1 MNSRS
6 KIALALLA
14 GALLLFLALR
24 GVDLDHVRAVMRQAS
39 PPVLVIALV
48 VYLSA
53 YFVRSLR
60 WRLILKPI
68 QPVSVSESFSMLMA
82 GYFLNYIVPIRAGEV
97 AKSFFLKRLKGLPI
111 AVSLPTVFLDKLLEL
126 FSVLLVIVLVPVLS
140 VRLSGSLSSLII
152 AVATVFV
159 IAVGL
164 LTLAVRN
171 GERTARV
178 LMQLF
183 SWLPERLHDR
193 VSSWI
198 GLFVDG
204 LSVARTN
211 ARNVWS
217 LLALTGVAV
226 TLDAVYFYLMFR
238 AFSLDVA
245 FPTVLF
251 GYTLISLSYVFP
263 TPPAQIGYN
272 EAIMGLIFAGG
283 LGMGR
288 AEVTAVMLVA
298 HLLTGLLVTGVGLGS
313 FAAMSIKVTESFR
326 RIGNSPEGR

>member
-1 MNSRS
+1 MSNRS

-14 GALLLFLALR
+14 GAVLLFFALR
-24 GVDLDHVRAVMRQAS
+24 GVDLDHVRAIMGQAS
-39 PPVLVIALV
+39 PLVLVLALA

-53 YFVRSLR
+53 YFIRSLR
-60 WRLILKPI
+60 WRLILRPI
-68 QPVSVSESFSMLMA
+68 QPISVPESFFMLMA

-97 AKSFFLKRLKGLPI
+97 AKSFFLKKLKGLPI

-126 FSVLLVIVLVPVLS
+126 FSVLLVIALVPVLS
-140 VRLSGSLSSLII
+140 VRLSGSLSSLIV
-152 AVATVFV
+152 AVATVFL

-164 LTLAVRN
+164 LTLAIRN
-171 GERTARV
+171 GAGTARI
-178 LMQLF
+178 LMRLL
-183 SWLPERLHDR
+183 SWLPERFHDR
-193 VSSWI
+193 MSSWI

-204 LSVARTN
+204 LSIARTN

-217 LLALTGVAV
+217 LLVLTGLAVA
-226 TLDAVYFYLMFR
+226 LDAVYFYLMFR
-238 AFSLDVA
+238 AFSIDVA

-283 LGMGR
+283 MGMGR

-298 HLLTGLLVTGVGLGS
+298 HFLTGLLVTGVGLAS
-313 FAAMSIKVTESFR
+313 FAAMSIRVTESFR
-326 RIGNSPEGR
+326 RMGNSP

>member
-1 MNSRS
+1 MSNRS

-14 GALLLFLALR
+14 GAVLLFFALR
-24 GVDLDHVRAVMRQAS
+24 GVDLDHVRAIMGQAS
-39 PPVLVIALV
+39 PLVLVIALA

-53 YFVRSLR
+53 YFIRSLR
-60 WRLILKPI
+60 WRLILRPI
-68 QPVSVSESFSMLMA
+68 QSISVPESFFMLMA

-97 AKSFFLKRLKGLPI
+97 AKSFFLKKLKGLPI

-140 VRLSGSLSSLII
+140 VRLSGSLSSLIV
-152 AVATVFV
+152 AVATVFL

-171 GERTARV
+171 GAGTARI
-178 LMQLF
+178 LMRLL
-183 SWLPERLHDR
+183 SWLPERFHDR
-193 VSSWI
+193 MSSWI
-198 GLFVDG
+198 SLFVDG

-217 LLALTGVAV
+217 LLALTGLAVA
-226 TLDAVYFYLMFR
+226 LDAVYFYLMFR
-238 AFSLDVA
+238 AFSIDVA

-283 LGMGR
+283 MGMGR
-288 AEVTAVMLVA
+288 AEVTAVMLGA
-298 HLLTGLLVTGVGLGS
+298 HLLTGLLVTGVGLAS
-313 FAAMSIKVTESFR
+313 FAAMSIRVTESFR
-326 RIGNSPEGR
+326 RIGNNPQGR

>member
-1 MNSRS
+1 LNSRS

-39 PPVLVIALV
+39 PPVLVIALA

-140 VRLSGSLSSLII
+140 VRLSGSLSSLIV

-178 LMQLF
+178 LMQFF
-183 SWLPERLHDR
+183 SWLPKRLHDR

-198 GLFVDG
+198 SLFVDG

-238 AFSLDVA
+238 AFSIDVA

>member
-1 MNSRS
+1 MNNRA

-14 GALLLFLALR
+14 GVLLLFLALR
-24 GVDLDHVRAVMRQAS
+24 GVDLDHVRAIMGQAS
-39 PPVLVIALV
+39 PPVLVIALA

-68 QPVSVSESFSMLMA
+68 QPVSVSESFFMLMA

-140 VRLSGSLSSLII
+140 VRLSGSLSSLLIG
-152 AVATVFV
+152 VVTVFV

-171 GERTARV
+171 GDATAHVVTR
-178 LMQLF
+178 LF

-193 VSSWI
+193 LSSWI
-198 GLFVDG
+198 SLFVDG

-217 LLALTGVAV
+217 LLALTGAAV
-226 TLDAVYFYLMFR
+226 TLDAVYFSLMFR
-238 AFSLDVA
+238 AFSIDVA

-251 GYTLISLSYVFP
+251 GYTLISLSYIFP

-283 LGMGR
+283 LGMAR

-298 HLLTGLLVTGVGLGS
+298 HVLTGLLVTGVGLGS

-326 RIGNSPEGR
+326 RIGKNPEER